1 MEERAHLIPLPA
13 APYDTDVVLML
24 RVQRWG
30 HCVRFDTNDYSVPAA
45 CVHRGPWVTLRAD
58 DRDVRLFQGDVLVA
72 RHQRCWARHRQ
83 VVDPAHAQDLRP
95 QRPAARFAQIET
107 AFLARYGEIG
117 RTFYAGLGT
126 KTERL
131 EQHLHTI
138 LRLETTATAEQ
149 IVHAMAQAITAGTFD
164 AAAVAYALYRQATP
178 ARPAL
183 TLVAPALEID
193 VPARDLGTYDAL
205 TEEA

>member
-1 MEERAHLIPLPA
+1 M
-13 APYDTDVVLML
+13 
-24 RVQRWG
+24 
-30 HCVRFDTNDYSVPAA
+30 
-45 CVHRGPWVTLRAD
+45 
-58 DRDVRLFQGDVLVA
+58 
-72 RHQRCWARHRQ
+72 RHRQ
-83 VVDPAHAQDLRP
+83 IVDPAHAQDLRP

-149 IVHAMAQAITAGTFD
+149 VTHAMAQAITAGTFD
-164 AAAVAYALYRQATP
+164 AAAVSYALYRRSTP
-178 ARPAL
+178 ERPAPTPL
-183 TLVAPALEID
+183 TPSFDID
-193 VPARDLGTYDAL
+193 VPARDLATYDVLAG
-205 TEEA
+205 EA

>member
-1 MEERAHLIPLPA
+1 M
-13 APYDTDVVLML
+13 
-24 RVQRWG
+24 
-30 HCVRFDTNDYSVPAA
+30 
-45 CVHRGPWVTLRAD
+45 TLRTD
-58 DRDVRLFQGDVLVA
+58 DRDVRLFQGDTLVA
-72 RHQRCWARHRQ
+72 THPRCWARHRH
-83 VVDPAHAQDLRP
+83 VVDPAHARDLYP

-149 IVHAMAQAITAGTFD
+149 ITHAMAQAITAGTFD
-164 AAAVAYALYRQATP
+164 AAAVAYALYRRSPPERPGCTP
-178 ARPAL
+178 L
-183 TLVAPALEID
+183 TLSWNVD